1 MKPLIIRA
9 TKPIDSALQ
18 QLDLHPILRQVYANR
33 GIKSAKQL
41 ETKLGS
47 LLPYHQLRGID
58 KAVIRLC
65 HALKQQQRILIVGDY
80 DVDGATSTALMVKVL
95 RSFGAEHVE
104 YLIPD
109 RFTHGYGLTPKIVE
123 IAAQHNPN
131 LIITVDNGIANIEG
145 VNNARQLNIDVIITD
160 HHLAGNTLPAASA
173 IVNPNQPNDKFPSK
187 NLAGVGVAFYLLLA
201 LRAKLREESWF
212 ILQNIREPNLAN
224 HLDLVALGTV
234 ADVVTLDHNNRILV
248 HQGLLRIQAGKC
260 CAGINALLQFINCDQ
275 ANLTTSDLSY
285 LVCPRLN
292 AAGRLEDMSLGVACL
307 LTENK
312 YDALQM
318 AKKLTSLNNER
329 RSIDKKMQQEALTI
343 LEDCHLDAN
352 KDLPI
357 GICLLNEK
365 WHQGVVG
372 VLASRVKERLYRPVI
387 VFTLN
392 EEEQL
397 KGSARS
403 IPELHLREVLD
414 EISLSHPEL
423 LVKFGG
429 HAQAAGLTIE
439 PCNFTKFSR
448 MFDQAVRE
456 RLTTDNLQNKL
467 ISDGELGVDDFSM
480 ELAELLTASGPWG
493 CGFDEPLFDN
503 KFRVLEQRIVGG
515 SHLKLRL
522 RCQTPEVSDTII
534 DAIAFNIDTKV
545 WPNADCQYVHAAY
558 RLRINEYLGDYKLQL
573 LVRHLEALAH

>member
-1 MKPLIIRA
+1 MKPLIIRTA
-9 TKPIDSALQ
+9 EPIDAKLQ
-18 QLDLHPILRQVYANR
+18 QLELHPILRQVYANR

-41 ETKLGS
+41 ETELKN
-47 LLPYHQLRGID
+47 LLPYHQLRDID
-58 KAVIRLC
+58 KAVMRLYQ
-65 HALKQQQRILIVGDY
+65 ALQQQQRILVVGDY
-80 DVDGATSTALMVKVL
+80 DVDGATSAALMIKVL
-95 RSFGAEHVE
+95 REFGAENVE

-123 IAAQHNPN
+123 LATQHNPH
-131 LIITVDNGIANIEG
+131 LIITVDNGIANVEG
-145 VNNARQLNIDVIITD
+145 VNKARQFDIDVIVTD
-160 HHLAGNTLPAASA
+160 HHLAGSKLPDAVA
-173 IVNPNQPNDKFPSK
+173 IINPNQPNDQFSSK

-212 ILQNIREPNLAN
+212 ILQNIREPNLAD

-248 HQGLLRIQAGKC
+248 YQGLRRIQAGKC
-260 CAGINALLQFINCDQ
+260 CAGIDALLQFTNCDQ

-307 LTENK
+307 LTKNK

-318 AKKLTSLNNER
+318 AKQLTSLNNER
-329 RSIDKKMQQEALTI
+329 RSIDKKMQREALTI
-343 LEDCHLDAN
+343 LEDCHLND
-352 KDLPI
+352 KQDLPI

-387 VFTLN
+387 VFTLD
-392 EEEQL
+392 EKEQL

-403 IPELHLREVLD
+403 IPGLHIREVLD
-414 EISLSHPEL
+414 EIALNHPEL

-429 HAQAAGLTIE
+429 HAQAAGVTIE
-439 PCNFTKFSR
+439 PCNFTKFSQV
-448 MFDQAVRE
+448 FDQTVHKYLSSE
-456 RLTTDNLQNKL
+456 NLQYKL

-480 ELAELLTASGPWG
+480 ELAQLLSASAPWG

-522 RCQTPEVSDTII
+522 EFNSRYI
-534 DAIAFNIDTKV
+534 DAIAFNIDTKA
-545 WPNADCQYVHAAY
+545 WPNADCQYIHAAY

-573 LVRHLEALAH
+573 LVQHLEPV

>member
-1 MKPLIIRA
+1 MKPLIVR
-9 TKPIDSALQ
+9 TTVPIDTELK
-18 QLDLHPILRQVYANR
+18 QLDLHPVLRQVYANR

-41 ETKLGS
+41 EMELKN
-47 LLPYHQLRGID
+47 LLPYHQLRDID
-58 KAVIRLC
+58 KAVMRLYQ
-65 HALKQQQRILIVGDY
+65 ALQQQQKILVVGDY

-95 RSFGAEHVE
+95 REFGAKSVT
-104 YLIPD
+104 YLIPN
-109 RFTHGYGLTPKIVE
+109 RFTHGYGLTPKIVKL
-123 IAAQHNPN
+123 AARYYPN

-145 VNNARQLNIDVIITD
+145 ADQARQLDIDIIVTD
-160 HHLAGNTLPAASA
+160 HHLAGSNLPAVSA
-173 IVNPNQPNDKFPSK
+173 IINPNQPHDQFPSK

-212 ILQNIREPNLAN
+212 ILQNIKEPNLAD

-248 HQGLLRIQAGKC
+248 HHGLRRIQAGKC
-260 CAGINALLQFINCDQ
+260 CAGINALLQFTNCDQ

-285 LVCPRLN
+285 LICPRLN

-307 LTENK
+307 LTKNK

-318 AKKLTSLNNER
+318 AKQLTSLNNER
-329 RSIDKKMQQEALTI
+329 RSIDKKMQQEALMF
-343 LEDCHLDAN
+343 LENCRLDDN
-352 KDLPI
+352 RDLPM

-372 VLASRVKERLYRPVI
+372 VLASRIKERLYRPVI

-392 EEEQL
+392 DEEQL

-403 IPELHLREVLD
+403 IPGLHMREVLD
-414 EISLSHPEL
+414 EIALNHPEL

-439 PCNFTKFSR
+439 PRNFTKFSQA
-448 MFDQAVRE
+448 FDQAVRK
-456 RLTTDNLQNKL
+456 RLMAENLQCKL
-467 ISDGELGVDDFSM
+467 VSDGELDVGDFSM
-480 ELAELLTASGPWG
+480 ELAQLLGASGPWG
-493 CGFDEPLFDN
+493 SGFDEPLFDN
-503 KFRVLEQRIVGG
+503 KFRILEQRIVGG

-522 RCQTPEVSDTII
+522 EFDSRHI
-534 DAIAFNIDTKV
+534 DAIAFNIDTKT
-545 WPNADCQYVHAAY
+545 WPNADCQYIRAAY
-558 RLRINEYLGDYKLQL
+558 RLRINEYLNDYKLQL
-573 LVRHLEALAH
+573 LVQHLEPVSS